1 MHASLVVTLLL
12 SQQASERHFV
22 INLVCLSTIA
32 KHGCC
37 HVGQV
42 GHSKYHKSIFGTA
55 RVSAKKKAI
64 NRRRKAI

>member
-37 HVGQV
+37 QV